1 MNGEVSGAC
10 LSGCRARLVV
20 EDQPSEGG
28 EPFEEATEARIRP
41 LQIQMRDKAGNDDQ
55 VRPAV
60 SDNLVGDAHVASPDI
75 PRLRVL
81 HEQSLG
87 LAATGCF
94 SPCAIGR
101 PATIASGQGLP

>member
-41 LQIQMRDKAGNDDQ
+41 LQIQMRDKAVNETRVPLD
-55 VRPAV
+55 PAAF
-60 SDNLVGDAHVASPDI
+60 DF
-75 PRLRVL
+75 
-81 HEQSLG
+81 QSLQNRG
-87 LAATGCF
+87 K
-94 SPCAIGR
+94 
-101 PATIASGQGLP
+101 